1 MTPAAEVCNEQS
13 HGTHHE
19 LEEEAK
25 LKDLRELI
33 ESCSDRTRNI
43 VLPIIAEPIV
53 MDIIGG
59 LKNEFENEGKPVI
72 DTFDQHDKML
82 GVLELY
88 GQACKQGPAA
98 VKSLEGAFYSLVEMH
113 PEQRWTRD
121 IQPRAF
127 RRPEYQKHDRVTKG
141 EGVALRELSPH
152 EVQSLLNTCIEFREA
167 GNKSIKKTDFIKA
180 NSQYF
185 QASELF
191 RDVEA
196 EGETRIKIQDQYVL
210 SLRNWAFAALKIEK
224 YNEVVQATDILLALS
239 PDDTKGRYRR
249 GKARWKL
256 GNLEG
261 AATDFEHILSL
272 DLADDDERK
281 AATTALSHLERDQR
295 KADKQMRAI
304 MQKAV
309 AKNVL
314 VEGRDGENKSLSA
327 KQAKDEPNQQERD
340 PQPPVAAQH
349 GVRKTSK
356 PVQKSKSDAVD
367 ALTVEDARHII
378 QELHTLYQTP
388 EIDPPPRK
396 EKRRLDPTML
406 WF

>member
-1 MTPAAEVCNEQS
+1 
-13 HGTHHE
+13 
-19 LEEEAK
+19 
-25 LKDLRELI
+25 
-33 ESCSDRTRNI
+33 
-43 VLPIIAEPIV
+43 
-53 MDIIGG
+53 
-59 LKNEFENEGKPVI
+59 
-72 DTFDQHDKML
+72 
-82 GVLELY
+82 
-88 GQACKQGPAA
+88 
-98 VKSLEGAFYSLVEMH
+98 
-113 PEQRWTRD
+113 
-121 IQPRAF
+121 
-127 RRPEYQKHDRVTKG
+127 
-141 EGVALRELSPH
+141 
-152 EVQSLLNTCIEFREA
+152 
-167 GNKSIKKTDFIKA
+167 
-180 NSQYF
+180 
-185 QASELF
+185 
-191 RDVEA
+191 
-196 EGETRIKIQDQYVL
+196 
-210 SLRNWAFAALKIEK
+210 LRNWAFAALKIEK

-256 GNLEG
+256 CNLEG

-388 EIDPPPRK
+388 EIDQELNDLRRAADWELMPFL
-396 EKRRLDPTML
+396 RRLRPAARKWAKPIAIKYGLDADAVNAKGEGEITEVIQKFL
-406 WF
+406 TDDQVRVKAKENYKLLLGEIFDD